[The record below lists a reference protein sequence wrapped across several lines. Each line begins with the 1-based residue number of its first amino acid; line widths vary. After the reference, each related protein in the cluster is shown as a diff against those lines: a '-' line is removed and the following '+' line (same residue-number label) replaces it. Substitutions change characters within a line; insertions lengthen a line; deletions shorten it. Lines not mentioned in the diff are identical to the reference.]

1 MTTVPPPPGT
11 PLAGYRFDR
20 WRYLR
25 IVLFFG
31 RIAGLAIGWYMV
43 VQPVLGRGFVRRG
56 ETARL
61 RGWARQFRQLAVR
74 MGGVLIK
81 LGQFVSSRVDVLP
94 PEIIEELTGLQDEVP
109 PVPFARMEASLRAA
123 LGPAWRDLFAAFE
136 QDVVAAASFG
146 QAYRAQLRAEDGT
159 PGDRVVVKVQRPGI
173 EDTVHTDLRALGV
186 VARLAMRFRFIRRRA
201 NVPVLLDEF
210 ARVLWEELDYDH
222 EAANAD
228 RFAAL
233 YADDYGVYIPAVY
246 HTHSSRRVLM
256 LEDVTAIKLND
267 YPALEAAG
275 IDRAAVAQRLLDTY
289 LTQVFVYHFFHADP
303 HPGNIF
309 IYPLPEDAAGRSKER
324 ADHGRAFYIVFID
337 FGMTAHL
344 SPELASG
351 LRETLLG
358 LLTRDSKRLVTSYQR
373 LGVLLPGADLKRIE
387 AANEAVFNQVWGL
400 NMTELM
406 GMDYAVMRN
415 IGREFSDLLFS
426 MPFQVPQDF
435 IYLGRAVGIL
445 SGMCTGLDPSF
456 DPWRAIQ
463 PFARGLLTDE
473 SPGGT
478 QANDW
483 RKLLNW
489 ETVRAFLTPE
499 TVGLAVSTGQDVL
512 THSLTLPARVDN
524 ALGKLERGELL
535 IGVSPDEHFDRH
547 LRRLERIA
555 SSIVMALVFGSLIIA
570 ASLLYITGAQ
580 GMALAGYILA
590 GITLVGLLIR
600 SRV

>member
-1 MTTVPPPPGT
+1 
-11 PLAGYRFDR
+11 
-20 WRYLR
+20 
-25 IVLFFG
+25 
-31 RIAGLAIGWYMV
+31 
-43 VQPVLGRGFVRRG
+43 
-56 ETARL
+56 
-61 RGWARQFRQLAVR
+61 
-74 MGGVLIK
+74 
-81 LGQFVSSRVDVLP
+81 
-94 PEIIEELTGLQDEVP
+94 
-109 PVPFARMEASLRAA
+109 MEASLRAA
-123 LGPAWRDLFAAFE
+123 LGPDWRDLFAAFQ

-146 QAYRAQLRAEDGT
+146 QAYRAQLKAEDGT

-233 YADDYGVYIPAVY
+233 YADDHGVYIPAVY
-246 HTHSSRRVLM
+246 HAHSSRRVLM

-267 YPALEAAG
+267 YAALEAAG

-289 LTQVFVYHFFHADP
+289 LTQVFVYRFFHADP

-309 IYPLPEDAAGRSKER
+309 IYPLPEDADGAAKDHAGQ
-324 ADHGRAFYIVFID
+324 GRAFYIVFID
-337 FGMTAHL
+337 FGMTARL
-344 SPELASG
+344 TPELASG

-358 LLTRDSKRLVTSYQR
+358 LLTRDSKRLVTSYQH

-406 GMDYAVMRN
+406 GMDYTVMRD
-415 IGREFSDLLFS
+415 IGREFSDLLFN

-445 SGMCTGLDPSF
+445 SGMCTGLDPHF
-456 DPWRAIQ
+456 DPWQAIQ

-473 SPGGT
+473 PPGT

-483 RKLLNW
+483 RKLINW
-489 ETVRAFLTPE
+489 ETVRTFLTPE

-512 THSLTLPARVDN
+512 AHSVTLPARVDN

-535 IGVSPDEHFDRH
+535 IGVSPDERFERH
-547 LRRLERIA
+547 LRRLERSA
-555 SSIVMALVFGSLIIA
+555 SSIVMALVFGSLMLSA
-570 ASLLYITGAQ
+570 TLLYVTGAQ
-580 GMALAGYILA
+580 GMALAGYVLA
-590 GITLVGLLIR
+590 GLTLIGLMIR
-600 SRV
+600 NRG